1 MTKQPVLTDF
11 PHAVFAT
18 ATCYG
23 DRVMGTDLLTIEGGN
38 NDADPK
44 PKSE

>member
-1 MTKQPVLTDF
+1 
-11 PHAVFAT
+11 
-18 ATCYG
+18 
-23 DRVMGTDLLTIEGGN
+23 MGTDLLTNQYVDFSVSGRVMLETEGGN